1 MKTSFTKFF
10 MISLSLAIIII
21 SSGFDFNLKDTYK
34 QGLTANVACVNLT
47 PPIKMKFALGGYGAR
62 MSKPA
67 EGVHDRIWA
76 KALVLKQ
83 GNKKYAIVTIDVLA
97 LSPNVKPQLI
107 QKLSANGWKEDN
119 IMLLPSHSHTSFVL
133 AALNDKNNLNS
144 PQIGIFQ
151 PELLEF
157 VLESLSKLIKE
168 ADKNYQPIMIGTK
181 SNIIEGIPKH
191 LLIKYFDEI
200 GDEYQVKP
208 FVQDCINFKYLDLTS
223 DDESNVAGIAA
234 YDLIVCRNVIIYFKN
249 ELKKSLFMRFYKKL
263 RKNGYLVIGKGESL
277 SGDAKTLM
285 EDVNLSERIYQK
297 TR

>member
-1 MKTSFTKFF
+1 MLDEIALNNLKIYLRKRLDLNLNQYKDKYIERRLNARINMTHVGNLVGYLALLKKDQEELNTLKDFLTINVTEFF
-10 MISLSLAIIII
+10 RNMETFDALNRDIIPAIIRSKESGSSNTIRVWSAGC
-21 SSGFDFNLKDTYK
+21 SSGQEPYTIAILFLEAFEKLKTNHRLVIIATDIDK
-34 QGLTANVACVNLT
+34 KSLEN
-47 PPIKMKFALGGYGAR
+47 
-62 MSKPA
+62 
-67 EGVHDRIWA
+67 A
-76 KALVLKQ
+76 KS
-83 GNKKYAIVTIDVLA
+83 GRY
-97 LSPNVKPQLI
+97 
-107 QKLSANGWKEDN
+107 E
-119 IMLLPSHSHTSFVL
+119 
-133 AALNDKNNLNS
+133 
-144 PQIGIFQ
+144 
-151 PELLEF
+151 
-157 VLESLSKLIKE
+157 
-168 ADKNYQPIMIGTK
+168 

-191 LLIKYFDEI
+191 LLIKYFDKM

>member
-1 MKTSFTKFF
+1 MLDEIALNNLKTYLRKRLDLNLNQYKDNYIERRLNARINMTHADNLAGYITLLKKDPEELNSLKNILTINVTEFFRNMETFDALNRDIIPAIMKSKESGSSNTIRVWS
-10 MISLSLAIIII
+10 AGC
-21 SSGFDFNLKDTYK
+21 SSGQEPYTIAILFLEAFEKLKTNHRLVIIATDIDK
-34 QGLTANVACVNLT
+34 KSLEN
-47 PPIKMKFALGGYGAR
+47 
-62 MSKPA
+62 
-67 EGVHDRIWA
+67 A
-76 KALVLKQ
+76 KS
-83 GNKKYAIVTIDVLA
+83 GRY
-97 LSPNVKPQLI
+97 
-107 QKLSANGWKEDN
+107 E
-119 IMLLPSHSHTSFVL
+119 
-133 AALNDKNNLNS
+133 
-144 PQIGIFQ
+144 
-151 PELLEF
+151 
-157 VLESLSKLIKE
+157 
-168 ADKNYQPIMIGTK
+168 